1 MVMREQTNT
10 SRADV
15 VVVGGG
21 PAGLSAAI
29 ALRQRGADVLV
40 VEALCPPIDKACGE
54 GLMPDSRVELERLGI
69 TLNRQ
74 DGGEFRGIH
83 FANRNSGRTDCVSAQ
98 FANGVGLGV
107 RRVHL
112 HQLMIDRAEALGV
125 RLAWNTHVELRE
137 QEKVFVAGEP
147 CAYGYVVGADGQAS
161 SVRRWAG
168 LENGT
173 LVSSRFGFRRHFRV
187 QPWSDN
193 VEVHWGNRGQA
204 YVTPVGLNELCIAT
218 VATDPQV
225 RMDEVLT
232 SIPFLKEKL
241 KGLDTSTTQR
251 GAVTT
256 TRRLKKVAV
265 GRVALIGDASGSADA
280 ITGEG
285 LAMVFRQSQLL
296 TDAIERGDL
305 DVYAEGHP
313 AILKMPMTMARI
325 MLTMDR
331 WPLFRDRAI
340 RMLASEPA
348 LFSRML
354 AVHMGEESLPRF
366 VYEKG
371 LHLGL
376 RILAPA
382 WANL

>member
-1 MVMREQTNT
+1 M
-10 SRADV
+10 
-15 VVVGGG
+15 GGG

-29 ALRQRGADVLV
+29 ALRLRGADVLV

-69 TLNRQ
+69 TLDRR

-83 FANRNSGRTDCVSAQ
+83 FANRNSGRADCVSAQ

-112 HQLMIDRAEALGV
+112 HQLMIDRAESLGV
-125 RLAWNTHVELRE
+125 RVAWNTHVEFRE
-137 QEKVFVAGEP
+137 QEKIFVAGVP
-147 CAYGYVVGADGQAS
+147 CEYGFLVGADGQAS
-161 SVRRWAG
+161 SVRRWAR
-168 LENGT
+168 LESGA
-173 LVSSRFGFRRHFRV
+173 LVSRRFGFRRHFRV
-187 QPWSDN
+187 QPWSEN
-193 VEVHWGNRGQA
+193 VEVHWGTRGQA
-204 YVTPVGLNELCIAT
+204 YVTPVGQDELCIAT
-218 VATDPQV
+218 IAADPKV

-241 KGLDTSTTQR
+241 DGMDTSSTHR

-256 TRRLKKVAV
+256 TRRLRKVAR
-265 GRVALIGDASGSADA
+265 GRIALIGDASGSADA

-296 TDAIERGDL
+296 ARAIERGDL
-305 DVYAEGHP
+305 DCYAAGHP
-313 AILKMPMTMARI
+313 AILKMPMTMAKV

-331 WPLFRDRAI
+331 WPSFRDRAI
-340 RMLASEPA
+340 RALANEPA
-348 LFSRML
+348 LFSRL
-354 AVHMGEESLPRF
+354 LGVHMGEETLPRF

-376 RILAPA
+376 RMLAPA
-382 WANL
+382 WASL

>member
-1 MVMREQTNT
+1 MREQTNT
-10 SRADV
+10 RRADV

-40 VEALCPPIDKACGE
+40 VEALRPPIDKACGE

-83 FANRNSGRTDCVSAQ
+83 FANRNSGRTDCVSAR
-98 FANGVGLGV
+98 FANGIGLGV

-112 HQLMIDRAEALGV
+112 HQLMIDRAESLGV
-125 RLAWNTHVELRE
+125 RMAWNTHVELRA

-147 CAYGYVVGADGQAS
+147 CEYRYLVGADGQAS
-161 SVRRWAG
+161 GVRRWAR

-173 LVSSRFGFRRHFRV
+173 LVSRRFGFRRHFRV
-187 QPWSDN
+187 EPWSEN
-193 VEVHWGNRGQA
+193 VEVHWGARGQA

-218 VATDPQV
+218 IATDPKV
-225 RMDEVLT
+225 RMEEVLT

-241 KGLDTSTTQR
+241 SGLDSSSTHR

-256 TRRLKKVAV
+256 TRRLKKVAR
-265 GRVALIGDASGSADA
+265 GRIALIGDASGSADA

-296 TDAIERGDL
+296 ADAIERDDL
-305 DVYAEGHP
+305 DFYAEGHP
-313 AILKMPMTMARI
+313 AILKMPMTMAKV

-340 RMLASEPA
+340 RALASEPA
-348 LFSRML
+348 LFSRL
-354 AVHMGEESLPRF
+354 LGVHMGEESLPRF

-376 RILAPA
+376 QILAPA